1 MSPSISTVRHK
12 HEYTGCDI
20 PWTIRESLLQTPL
33 GRPVD
38 PGLKLI
44 EYMSSGG
51 GLPQIGRT
59 SEHELVSRRQRRFLV
74 VAAIV
79 SVAWMLAIFL

>member
-1 MSPSISTVRHK
+1 MSPSISTVKHK

-20 PWTIRESLLQTPL
+20 PWIIRESLLQTPS
-33 GRPVD
+33 GCAVD
-38 PGLKLI
+38 PERKLI

-59 SEHELVSRRQRRFLV
+59 SEHELMSRRQRRFRVL
-74 VAAIV
+74 AAIV
-79 SVAWMLAIFL
+79 AVAWALAIFI

>member
-12 HEYTGCDI
+12 HEYTECDI
-20 PWTIRESLLQTPL
+20 PWMIGESLLKSPR
-33 GRPVD
+33 GSIAD
-38 PGLKLI
+38 PGQRLI
-44 EYMSSGG
+44 AYMSSGG

-74 VAAIV
+74 FAAV
-79 SVAWMLAIFL
+79 VTAGWLLAIFI